1 MSDVNS
7 VPCWVSSV
15 PFRGSVSDVNS
26 VSDAMRKTPG
36 QLRALMAS
44 GPGGSRWKFEV
55 ENMLGPELRR
65 CEVENDELQRKL
77 AAAEAKA
84 ARYAKELAEIR
95 QRVSDVLAGAGMTL
109 V

>member
-1 MSDVNS
+1 M
-7 VPCWVSSV
+7 
-15 PFRGSVSDVNS
+15 SDVNS

-44 GPGGSRWKFEV
+44 SMAGPGGSRWKFEV

>member
-1 MSDVNS
+1 
-7 VPCWVSSV
+7 
-15 PFRGSVSDVNS
+15 
-26 VSDAMRKTPG
+26 
-36 QLRALMAS
+36 
-44 GPGGSRWKFEV
+44 
-55 ENMLGPELRR
+55 MLGPELRR